1 MCVCVRARVFT
12 RGASLRYA
20 ELDAD
25 ADGEEPPFMYGTHS
39 SAPGYTLF
47 YLVRQAPE
55 HMLNLQQGKVS

>member
-1 MCVCVRARVFT
+1 MIY
-12 RGASLRYA
+12 RY
-20 ELDAD
+20 ESMDT
-25 ADGEEPPFMYGTHS
+25 GEGFMYGTHY